1 MKLKWDRKL
10 EIGIEAIDTQHM
22 KIFEHLLAL
31 ENSVT
36 KRDQWNIVRFFLA
49 QLEEYMKFHLAVEE
63 ALLEIICYPDLAEH
77 NSEHE
82 GIMNQIK
89 ELERQLKQTH
99 NNASGEK
106 LVNFFENWFIN
117 HVLKHDRQYAAY
129 AKGEFPALF
138 ARPRDQ

>member
-1 MKLKWDRKL
+1 MKWDRKL
-10 EIGIEAIDTQHM
+10 EIGIDAIDSQHM

-63 ALLEIICYPDLAEH
+63 ALLEIICYPNLADH
-77 NSEHE
+77 RSAHA

-89 ELERQLKQTH
+89 ELEKQLNQMH
-99 NNASGEK
+99 NNASAEK
-106 LVNFFENWFIN
+106 LVSFFENWFIR
-117 HVLKHDRQYAAY
+117 HVLNDDRRYVEY
-129 AKGEFPALF
+129 AKEEFPVLF
-138 ARPRDQ
+138 ARPRS